1 MNYCAIVLAAGSGK
15 RTGLNFNKVLYPY
28 QGRSILDYSLDVF
41 EADNECKEIIVVV
54 AEHEIEEMKQ
64 QFMRTK
70 TKFVIG
76 GNERQD
82 SVFNGLQQTSQPYVL
97 IHDGA
102 RPFVSA
108 NLIERIKTALQDHR
122 AVVPGVEV
130 VDTIKEIDENGYFS
144 KSLIRSKL
152 RAVQTPQAFQTDL
165 IMQALQIV
173 KQDHIAVTD
182 DAMAVELVMH
192 VQSYCVEGELA
203 NFKVTS
209 PLDLQ
214 QLENQS
220 QA

>member
-1 MNYCAIVLAAGSGK
+1 MEYCAIILVAGSGK
-15 RTGLNFNKVLYPY
+15 RTGLNFNKVLYPF
-28 QGRSILDYSLDVF
+28 QGRPILDYSLDLF
-41 EADNECKEIIVVV
+41 EADEECKEIVVVV
-54 AEHEIEEMKQ
+54 ADHEIEQMQK

-70 TKFVIG
+70 TKFVVG

-102 RPFVSA
+102 RPFVSQD
-108 NLIERIKTALQDHR
+108 LIQRIKEALLKHR
-122 AVVPGVEV
+122 AVVPGIEV

-165 IMQALQIV
+165 IKHALQKV
-173 KQDHIAVTD
+173 KQDQIQVTD

-192 VQSYCVEGELA
+192 IKSYCVMGDLA

-209 PLDLQ
+209 PLDLK
-214 QLENQS
+214 QLENREK
-220 QA
+220 

>member
-28 QGRSILDYSLDVF
+28 QGRPILDYSLDVF
-41 EADNECKEIIVVV
+41 EADDECKEIIVVV

-64 QFMRTK
+64 QFMRSK

-152 RAVQTPQAFQTDL
+152 RAVQTPQAFQTNL

-173 KQDHIAVTD
+173 KQD
-182 DAMAVELVMH
+182 
-192 VQSYCVEGELA
+192 SYCG
-203 NFKVTS
+203 N
-209 PLDLQ
+209 
-214 QLENQS
+214 
-220 QA
+220 